1 MSDIQYMEKPDWVSW
16 EDVIA
21 CIRAADV
28 VNHKKGFHMHIAEV
42 SPDEMKDD
50 LKDGKCFVAL
60 LDNKVIGTLSYKIR
74 FLKKW
79 YRWGKVIY
87 YSYDGIR
94 PEFRGS
100 NVYFELSELREK
112 SIRETGVKVYQCHT
126 AVNNKVVIKMNKI
139 YGYKQVLYRPNFNR
153 TDYDSVTLVKWEEGC
168 PFPDWFIKMMFN
180 ASKFVT
186 KTFFSR
192 SKVQNKQNKKE

>member
-1 MSDIQYMEKPDWVSW
+1 MSDIQFMEKPDWVSW
-16 EDVIA
+16 EDVVA

-28 VNHKKGFHMHIAEV
+28 VNRKKGFHMHIAEV

-87 YSYDGIR
+87 YS
-94 PEFRGS
+94 
-100 NVYFELSELREK
+100 
-112 SIRETGVKVYQCHT
+112 
-126 AVNNKVVIKMNKI
+126 
-139 YGYKQVLYRPNFNR
+139 
-153 TDYDSVTLVKWEEGC
+153 
-168 PFPDWFIKMMFN
+168 
-180 ASKFVT
+180 
-186 KTFFSR
+186 
-192 SKVQNKQNKKE
+192 